1 VVATAAEDRLSIK
14 RNARRRLRDR
24 LAVIGWL
31 GPIYWATARLVA
43 AAAEDCLS
51 IKRICTRRLR
61 QPAIAEPIAIYEY
74 TALVRDQTFVR
85 RCHCGWDSPNR
96 D

>member
-1 VVATAAEDRLSIK
+1 VPLRFCDLDLVAVAGYFNKNNSPAQ
-14 RNARRRLRDR
+14 
-24 LAVIGWL
+24 
-31 GPIYWATARLVA
+31 LVA
-43 AAAEDCLS
+43 ATEDCLS